1 MPYDSFLKI
10 ALSNS
15 WRYYVPQTTHLQHHK
30 KIHVKQ
36 HKNGT
41 ILKKM
46 FYFCTVVYA
55 TIYNRTIMIELQN
68 EEVFSIL
75 TGKISSAINKTFLRE
90 FANEGIEITTEQWSV
105 LACLWQKD
113 KVTQQA
119 ICTLTSKDKPSMTR
133 LIDKLEKA
141 NLVTRVSDHY
151 DRRTNL
157 IHLTETGLA
166 LQIKASE
173 IVNMIAI
180 RTLNNISE
188 EELNTCRVVLK
199 KIMSNLK

>member
-1 MPYDSFLKI
+1 
-10 ALSNS
+10 
-15 WRYYVPQTTHLQHHK
+15 
-30 KIHVKQ
+30 
-36 HKNGT
+36 
-41 ILKKM
+41 
-46 FYFCTVVYA
+46 
-55 TIYNRTIMIELQN
+55 MIELQN

-75 TGKISSAINKTFLRE
+75 TGKISSAINRTFLRA

-119 ICTLTSKDKPSMTR
+119 LCTLTSKDKPSMTR

-157 IHLTETGLA
+157 IHLTETGTS

-173 IVNMIAI
+173 IVNSIAI
-180 RTLNNISE
+180 KTLNNISE
-188 EELNTCRVVLK
+188 EELNVCRVVLK

>member
-1 MPYDSFLKI
+1 
-10 ALSNS
+10 
-15 WRYYVPQTTHLQHHK
+15 
-30 KIHVKQ
+30 
-36 HKNGT
+36 
-41 ILKKM
+41 
-46 FYFCTVVYA
+46 
-55 TIYNRTIMIELQN
+55 MIELQN

-75 TGKISSAINKTFLRE
+75 TGKISSAINRTFLRQ

-119 ICTLTSKDKPSMTR
+119 LCTLTSKDKPSMTR